1 MNKMLLRRLPA
12 FKISPNRLHDVDGAK
27 DYVQRA
33 VLGTF
38 AGEIKEIEPQQQRQP
53 VVVFSEGL
61 HKPILLPNEN
71 YMQENSAAAQ
81 NPNHRAI
88 CEPVTGTAAASAD
101 CLSLATQR
109 SKQYVIKNI
118 SDAMR
123 RTETRVKAVF
133 IQSILFNEKYS
144 KTLLNGKSVDIF
156 ARLPLCRYAAQAIT
170 NWLMPSTRYR
180 TKCSEL
186 APAR

>member
-1 MNKMLLRRLPA
+1 MKVIP
-12 FKISPNRLHDVDGAK
+12 
-27 DYVQRA
+27 YRA
-33 VLGTF
+33 
-38 AGEIKEIEPQQQRQP
+38 ACEP
-53 VVVFSEGL
+53 
-61 HKPILLPNEN
+61 I
-71 YMQENSAAAQ
+71 AAA
-81 NPNHRAI
+81 AF
-88 CEPVTGTAAASAD
+88 AS

-133 IQSILFNEKYS
+133 IQLILFNEKYS
-144 KTLLNGKSVDIF
+144 KTLLNGKSFDIF
-156 ARLPLCRYAAQAIT
+156 ARLPLCLYAAQAIT
-170 NWLMPSTRYR
+170 DWLIPSTRYR